1 MIEQHKE
8 LSDDAFIKS
17 FKDCTLEEAQFTHE
31 AHLRLAWLQIHHLGE
46 IRAIQMVTVMI
57 MKYTKHVGAESIFNL
72 DLTVAAV
79 KLVAKLDALNNHE
92 NFDSF
97 MASNPMLK
105 TDFKGLILEHYGIE
119 L

>member
-1 MIEQHKE
+1 MMESHQE
-8 LSDDAFIKS
+8 LSDDDFIQAFRE
-17 FKDCTLEEAQFTHE
+17 CTLEEASFTHE

-79 KLVAKLDALNNHE
+79 KVGSKI
-92 NFDSF
+92 
-97 MASNPMLK
+97 K
-105 TDFKGLILEHYGIE
+105 CLE
-119 L
+119 